1 MKQDGRKVSSWENGK
16 KGGRPKGSKNHS
28 TLAKE
33 AAREYYRVR
42 LMAEIDDIADAH
54 ISRCKGV
61 RYFVTRNK
69 KTGKYELVTNPD
81 QVIAALNAEDE
92 NTGEFYTDKPDIQAI
107 REALDRTMDR
117 SKEQEQE
124 LKLTG
129 EADLIAAIGFGR
141 KRASERNRKS
151 SDSGQ

>member
-1 MKQDGRKVSSWENGK
+1 MAGRADIARENGK
-16 KGGRPKGSKNHS
+16 KGGRPKGSKSKS
-28 TLAKE
+28 TLLKE
-33 AAREYYRVR
+33 EAREYYRQK

-81 QVIAALNAEDE
+81 QVIAALNGDDE
-92 NTGEFYTDKPDIQAI
+92 NTGEFYTDKPDIAAI

-124 LKLTG
+124 IKLTG
-129 EADLIAAIGFGR
+129 ELTIVSQRLEAAR
-141 KRASERNRKS
+141 KRLASR
-151 SDSGQ
+151 